1 MQVSQDALA
10 LVFPGQ
16 GAQRK
21 GMGRELFARHPQALR
36 DADDVLGY
44 SLAEAIDSDRLDRTE
59 YTQPALFV
67 VNALAYREW
76 AQAGGAPAF
85 AAGHSLGEYNAL
97 HAAGAFD
104 FETGLRLVAE
114 RGRLMVAARGG
125 RMAAVIGWSE
135 QRLRETLAEIGAD
148 GIDIAN
154 YNAPTQQVI
163 AGAADALPPVAAQ
176 LSARGARV
184 VELRVSGAFHSRHM
198 REAAAQFAATL
209 AAVRFAPLAFAVVSN
224 VEAQPYARG
233 REAELLAAQIA
244 APVRWTDSV
253 AYLLDAGVGRFEEL
267 GPTPTVSR
275 LIEQVRAARPVSQVR
290 TEARLGTAASPLGAP
305 LSEPALSE
313 PAPAAETTL
322 ARTHA
327 PPASAGHGADALG
340 SAVFRT
346 RYGLRYAYVAGAMY
360 KGIAS
365 SRVVIRMA
373 RAGMLGFLGSG
384 GLALERLEEELGA
397 IRAALPSGE
406 SWGANLLASVERPEL
421 EEATVDLFVRSGV
434 RIVEAAAYTQVTR
447 ALARYRIGG
456 LRLRADGGVDI
467 ERRVIAKVSRP
478 EVARAFLS
486 PPPPE
491 LVAELLRTGA
501 IGADQAQA
509 AARAPMADELCVEA
523 DSGGHTDGGVAAVL
537 LPRML
542 RLRDEYAARFG
553 YAQPI
558 GVGAAGGIGTP
569 EAAAAAFVLGADFVV
584 TGSINQCTVEAGTSD
599 AVKDLLA
606 TLDVQDVTYAPA
618 GDMFELGARVQ
629 VVRKGTLFPA
639 RANRLYGLYQHHDSL
654 EALPPAVRRQI
665 EEKYFGRGF
674 DSVWDETR
682 RHYQRA
688 DPAVAALAESSPK
701 KRMALV
707 FRWYF
712 VHSNRLA
719 LAGDPHRRSDYQIHC
734 GPALGAFN
742 TWVAGT
748 ELADWR
754 RRHVDQIGLRLLSD
768 TARFLHGRLAQ
779 AAAPHAVH

>member
-1 MQVSQDALA
+1 MHAFQDELA
-10 LVFPGQ
+10 VVFPGQ

-21 GMGRELFARHPQALR
+21 GMGRELFARHPRALR
-36 DADDVLGY
+36 DADEVLGY
-44 SLAEAIDSDRLDRTE
+44 SLAEAIDSDRLDRTQ
-59 YTQPALFV
+59 YTQPALYV

-76 AQAGGAPAF
+76 TQAHGRAPAF

-104 FETGLRLVAE
+104 FQTGLRLVAE
-114 RGRLMVAARGG
+114 RGRLMAAASGG

-135 QRLRETLAEIGAD
+135 QRLRETLADIGA
-148 GIDIAN
+148 GEIDIAN
-154 YNAPTQQVI
+154 YNAPEQQVI
-163 AGAADALPPVAAQ
+163 AGAAEVLPRVSAQ
-176 LSARGARV
+176 LSERGARV

-198 REAAAQFAATL
+198 REAAAQYARSLATAA
-209 AAVRFAPLAFAVVSN
+209 FAPLAFPVVSN
-224 VEAQPYARG
+224 VEARPYARG
-233 REAELLAAQIA
+233 REAELLGAQITA
-244 APVRWTDSV
+244 SVRWTDSV
-253 AYLLDAGVGRFEEL
+253 AYLLDAGVERFEEL
-267 GPTPTVSR
+267 GPTPTLTR
-275 LIEQVRAARPVSQVR
+275 LIEQVRAARPVSQVSK
-290 TEARLGTAASPLGAP
+290 EARLDTAASRFY
-305 LSEPALSE
+305 
-313 PAPAAETTL
+313 T
-322 ARTHA
+322 A
-327 PPASAGHGADALG
+327 PPAPEPVSAPVAATIQAPSPTSTAASGPHDLG
-340 SAVFRT
+340 SEVFRR

-365 SRVVIRMA
+365 SQVVIRMA
-373 RAGMLGFLGSG
+373 KAGMLGFLGTG
-384 GLALERLEEELGA
+384 GLTTARLDEELSA
-397 IRAALPSGE
+397 IRTALQPGE
-406 SWGANLLASVERPEL
+406 AWGANLLASVERPQV
-421 EEATVDLFVRSGV
+421 EEDTVDLFLRHGV

-456 LRLRADGGVDI
+456 LRVRADGGIDF

-486 PPPPE
+486 PPSPE
-491 LVAELLRTGA
+491 LIADLLRTGA
-501 IGADQAQA
+501 ISAEQAQA
-509 AARAPMADELCVEA
+509 AARVPMADELCVEA

-569 EAAAAAFVLGADFVV
+569 EAAASAFVLGADFVV
-584 TGSINQCTVEAGTSD
+584 TGSINQCTVEAGTSE

-674 DSVWDETR
+674 DAVWDETR
-682 RHYQRA
+682 RHYEHA
-688 DPAVAALAESSPK
+688 DPAVLALAETSPK

-719 LAGDPHRRSDYQIHC
+719 MAGDPQRRSDYQIHC

-754 RRHVDQIGLRLLSD
+754 HRHVDQIALRLLGD
-768 TARFLHGRLAQ
+768 TARFLDGWLARP
-779 AAAPHAVH
+779 AAPQALH